1 MEGFE
6 KFEIFS
12 HYESVNL
19 TLNRQ
24 KGSECALYL
33 RTASTHQGW
42 GGGGVVGE
50 GGLQKIQTGY
60 VFTGAREFPKR
71 ISLCYWTEKFLGK
84 KIFLFDKKSF

>member
-24 KGSECALYL
+24 KEGECALYL

-42 GGGGVVGE
+42 GGGVVGE
-50 GGLQKIQTGY
+50 GG
-60 VFTGAREFPKR
+60 
-71 ISLCYWTEKFLGK
+71 
-84 KIFLFDKKSF
+84 

>member
-24 KGSECALYL
+24 KGSECAIYL

-42 GGGGVVGE
+42 GGVRGSGR
-50 GGLQKIQTGY
+50 GGLTEDSDG
-60 VFTGAREFPKR
+60 
-71 ISLCYWTEKFLGK
+71 LCLHWR
-84 KIFLFDKKSF
+84 

>member
-6 KFEIFS
+6 KFEVFS

-42 GGGGVVGE
+42 GVGGGGVVGE
-50 GGLQKIQTGY
+50 GG
-60 VFTGAREFPKR
+60 
-71 ISLCYWTEKFLGK
+71 
-84 KIFLFDKKSF
+84 

>member
-33 RTASTHQGW
+33 RTASTHQG
-42 GGGGVVGE
+42 GGGRGVDRRFRRAMSSLALE
-50 GGLQKIQTGY
+50 S
-60 VFTGAREFPKR
+60 FRREFR
-71 ISLCYWTEKFLGK
+71 FAIELRSA
-84 KIFLFDKKSF
+84 

>member
-12 HYESVNL
+12 HYGSVNL

-24 KGSECALYL
+24 EGSECALYL
-33 RTASTHQGW
+33 RTASTHQKWG

-50 GGLQKIQTGY
+50 GG
-60 VFTGAREFPKR
+60 
-71 ISLCYWTEKFLGK
+71 
-84 KIFLFDKKSF
+84 

>member
-42 GGGGVVGE
+42 GGGSGG
-50 GGLQKIQTGY
+50 GGLTEDSDG
-60 VFTGAREFPKR
+60 
-71 ISLCYWTEKFLGK
+71 LCLHWR
-84 KIFLFDKKSF
+84 

>member
-1 MEGFE
+1 M
-6 KFEIFS
+6 
-12 HYESVNL
+12 N
-19 TLNRQ
+19 
-24 KGSECALYL
+24 ALYIFGL
-33 RTASTHQGW
+33 LVLTRGG

>member
-42 GGGGVVGE
+42 GGGGRE
-50 GGLQKIQTGY
+50 GGRGGVVRRFRRAMSSLALES
-60 VFTGAREFPKR
+60 FRREFR
-71 ISLCYWTEKFLGK
+71 FAIELRSA
-84 KIFLFDKKSF
+84 

>member
-50 GGLQKIQTGY
+50 GG
-60 VFTGAREFPKR
+60 
-71 ISLCYWTEKFLGK
+71 
-84 KIFLFDKKSF
+84 

>member
-33 RTASTHQGW
+33 RTASTHQG
-42 GGGGVVGE
+42 GGGE
-50 GGLQKIQTGY
+50 GG
-60 VFTGAREFPKR
+60 
-71 ISLCYWTEKFLGK
+71 
-84 KIFLFDKKSF
+84 

>member
-33 RTASTHQGW
+33 RTASTHQGGGGGGW
-42 GGGGVVGE
+42 GGGGVDRRFRRAMSSLALE
-50 GGLQKIQTGY
+50 S
-60 VFTGAREFPKR
+60 FRREFR
-71 ISLCYWTEKFLGK
+71 FAIELRS
-84 KIFLFDKKSF
+84 S

>member
-12 HYESVNL
+12 HYGSVNL

-33 RTASTHQGW
+33 RTASTHQKW
-42 GGGGVVGE
+42 GGGRGRGG
-50 GGLQKIQTGY
+50 GGLTEDSDG
-60 VFTGAREFPKR
+60 
-71 ISLCYWTEKFLGK
+71 LCLHWR
-84 KIFLFDKKSF
+84 

>member
-24 KGSECALYL
+24 KEGECALYL
-33 RTASTHQGW
+33 RTASTHQEWGGRGS
-42 GGGGVVGE
+42 GGGGLTE
-50 GGLQKIQTGY
+50 DSDGLCLHW
-60 VFTGAREFPKR
+60 R
-71 ISLCYWTEKFLGK
+71 
-84 KIFLFDKKSF
+84 